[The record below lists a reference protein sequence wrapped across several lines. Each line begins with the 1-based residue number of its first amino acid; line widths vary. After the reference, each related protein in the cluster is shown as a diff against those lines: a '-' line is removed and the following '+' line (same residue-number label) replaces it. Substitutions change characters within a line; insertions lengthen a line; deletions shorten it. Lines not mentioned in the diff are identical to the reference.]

1 MARFRR
7 RSSRGFL
14 GRKRNVDRKLP
25 CGYSD
30 VAPSTQQYA
39 YNFTAT
45 TACTI
50 KSIKLDIGANAYGEE
65 VGQIAVA
72 YALVVVREGYD
83 ANTLNWPALQGDLY
97 NPTMDV
103 LISGVLTDNGTE
115 DNKSNAIGRKLKTGD
130 RLALCVLNGSTTINV
145 RVHFEMPFSVLT

>member
-7 RSSRGFL
+7 RSSRGYL

-30 VAPSTQQYA
+30 VDANTQQYA
-39 YNFTAT
+39 YNYTAT
-45 TACTI
+45 TACTV
-50 KSIKLDIGANAYGEE
+50 KSIKLDIGANVVAGAGE
-65 VGQIAVA
+65 IAIV
-72 YALVVVREGYD
+72 YALVVVREGYN
-83 ANTLNWPALQGDLY
+83 ANNLVWPAIQGDLY

-103 LISGVLTDNGTE
+103 LISGVLTEKGAE

-130 RLALCVLNGSTTINV
+130 RLALCVLNGSPTV
-145 RVHFEMPFSVLT
+145 AARVHFEMPFSVLT

>member
-7 RSSRGFL
+7 RSSRGYL

-50 KSIKLDIGANAYGEE
+50 KSIKLDIGANVTNEGT
-65 VGQIAVA
+65 GQNCDCLCFSGCPPKGIM
-72 YALVVVREGYD
+72 LIHWFG
-83 ANTLNWPALQGDLY
+83 PQFKGDLY

-103 LISGVLTDNGTE
+103 LISGVLTDTALE
-115 DNKSNAIGRKLKTGD
+115 DHKSI
-130 RLALCVLNGSTTINV
+130 
-145 RVHFEMPFSVLT
+145 